1 MRMLDFLQKYS
12 AVVVVTKAIIF
23 TFLYCVIGS
32 LPFVYEQ
39 GLSWNE
45 AVYFMCVT
53 MSTVGYGDFSP
64 TTPALRLFTILWI
77 FVAIVGVFPLL
88 TNAIVLFT
96 EGLNKRGRTLIEMII
111 KPTFIDVDGDGVKDF
126 KKMETYAATFYAKN
140 MMPATMLWLA
150 LQIIC
155 AGGFHAIEGA
165 KGLPGADGWG
175 YGSAFYHC
183 LVTATTVGYGDLSIA
198 TDSGRIWACFHILFS
213 VAMLGELVSTFGN
226 LREEWKEKR
235 GKMERLDNKMD
246 SEFADKMIA
255 CIENFDSSAASA
267 AGFDQ
272 MQFVLS
278 QLVQS
283 GVVAEEDLKPFQSIF
298 DTAQQTGGKISRAQI
313 EQSVGQMQVNLSPAL
328 KSLTHPCMASHAKV
342 APEKVVAGS
351 AVSVQ

>member
-1 MRMLDFLQKYS
+1 MTTLCQTDTMLAWRSQ
-12 AVVVVTKAIIF
+12 
-23 TFLYCVIGS
+23 
-32 LPFVYEQ
+32 
-39 GLSWNE
+39 
-45 AVYFMCVT
+45 

-111 KPTFIDVDGDGVKDF
+111 KPTFIDVRSCSRGRRATVPEKCRAPHSCRHHLTRRHARLEPRRCSVQVDGDGVKDF
-126 KKMETYAATFYAKN
+126 KKMETYVATFYAKN

-183 LVTATTVGYGDLSIA
+183 LVTATTVRETTHPKPLPELRAPSPSHQPKALHREPEASSPRPEHQVGYGDLSIA

-213 VAMLGELVSTFGN
+213 VAMLGEVRAGLSREP
-226 LREEWKEKR
+226 LRR
-235 GKMERLDNKMD
+235 
-246 SEFADKMIA
+246 
-255 CIENFDSSAASA
+255 
-267 AGFDQ
+267 
-272 MQFVLS
+272 
-278 QLVQS
+278 
-283 GVVAEEDLKPFQSIF
+283 
-298 DTAQQTGGKISRAQI
+298 
-313 EQSVGQMQVNLSPAL
+313 
-328 KSLTHPCMASHAKV
+328 
-342 APEKVVAGS
+342 
-351 AVSVQ
+351 